1 MGQSQS
7 QTNHQYESLPPTD
20 RYVRLLTLEPAT
32 YKNAP
37 IVCHVER
44 HSLNWDPLYEALSY
58 TWGDPKDICPTP
70 IGFGGYPRI
79 ISANLEEALRVLR
92 FRDKP
97 RVLWIDALCIN
108 QSDVHEKAMQVA
120 MMGSIYEQAKNV
132 IIWLGPRS
140 EDSDL
145 AMSTMSILR
154 GVNFEDPADSAWDAL
169 ETLFS
174 RPWFSRIWVLQEFK
188 RARNPIFQCGQ
199 ALFSWNGMRVALQ
212 KLSSLDLQVGRTH
225 VRLLG
230 EIGKAVSMD
239 LTREDLPA
247 DANIDPVHAAHYLV
261 RMLRIYGGCQ
271 ATEAHDKIYG
281 LLGLSDIFCFHK
293 ANPPNID
300 YNRNIRDVYT
310 DWARFLISTQ
320 NTLDLLYVSQRMLH
334 DPSLPS
340 WVPDW
345 RTARHDLLL
354 TLDVFQSVFRY
365 RSPLRPSYDTAL
377 KFDETGRLLIVN
389 GCVLVTFNPGFLF
402 FEPNPKFIES
412 KLKWVPRKDLLLEC
426 LAMGCRL
433 KNGTRSSSPSS
444 LFCMTNGW

>member
-7 QTNHQYESLPPTD
+7 QTNYQYELLPPTD
-20 RYVRLLTLEPAT
+20 RHIRLLTLEPST
-32 YKNAP
+32 CESAP

-44 HSLNWDPLYEALSY
+44 HSLNWNPIYEALSY
-58 TWGDPKDICPTP
+58 TWGDPKDICSTP

-79 ISANLEEALRVLR
+79 ISANLEAALRILR

-108 QSDVHEKAMQVA
+108 QSDTHEKGMQIA
-120 MMGSIYEQAKNV
+120 LMGSIFEQAQNV

-140 EDSDL
+140 EDSDV
-145 AMSTMSILR
+145 AMSTISSIR
-154 GVNFEDPADSAWDAL
+154 GVNFGDLTDSAWDAL
-169 ETLFS
+169 ENLFS

-199 ALFSWNGMRVALQ
+199 AFFSWDGKGEALREF
-212 KLSSLDLQVGRTH
+212 SNLDLQVGRKH

-230 EIGKAVSMD
+230 EIGKAVSMAS
-239 LTREDLPA
+239 TRVDLPM
-247 DANIDPVHAAHYLV
+247 DANIDPAHAAHYLV
-261 RMLRIYGGCQ
+261 KMLRIYGGCQ

-281 LLGLSDIFCFHK
+281 PLGLSDIFYFHK

-300 YNRNIRDVYT
+300 YNRNICDVYT

-320 NTLDLLYVSQRMLH
+320 KTLDPLYVSQRMLH

-354 TLDVFQSVFRY
+354 TLDVFASAFRY
-365 RSPLRPSYDTAL
+365 RRPQLPSFDAAPE
-377 KFDETGRLLIVN
+377 FDEAGRLLIVK
-389 GCVLVTFNPGFLF
+389 GYVIATFKSGFLM
-402 FEPNPKFIES
+402 FEPDPKFIES
-412 KLKWVPRKDLLLEC
+412 KLKRIPRIDLLREC
-426 LAMGCRL
+426 LMMGCRL
-433 KNGTRSSSPSS
+433 KKATRPSSPSS
-444 LFCMTNGW
+444 